1 MKNRTSIK
9 QLISK
14 LLPYIKPHKTVFFI
28 SILFSMFAIVCNMLI
43 PLFSGYALDTMLEM
57 NNVNFANLSKYLIII
72 AILAVGS
79 SFFDWFG
86 SFYANILT
94 FKTGQSLRDAIYN
107 KLNNVPVKFID
118 NKPHGD
124 LMNTMVAD
132 VENLTDG
139 LLNGFKSIVN
149 GIFQILIVIVFMF
162 LLNWILALIVIF
174 VSPFS
179 LILAITI
186 TKRSKKLYKKRVELQ
201 GDISGYTEEMI
212 ANMKVLKAY
221 NSESKSNENFDILN
235 KNLYKASEKSVYYA
249 SLANP
254 TSRLVN
260 GILNG
265 VVCVVGAIMAVN
277 LLLSPGKIL
286 SFLNYSENYTKP
298 FNDLTSIFADL
309 NIAVAS
315 SKRVFDLLDETNEI
329 SDLNSPP
336 LKTCNGEV
344 SLKEVSFSYDPYINL
359 IENFNLEVKKGQRIA
374 IVGPTGC
381 GKSTLINLLMR
392 FYDVDKG
399 CIKLSGKDI
408 RKVTRKS
415 FREYYGMVL
424 QESWLYNATIRDN
437 VAYGKPDATMDEVIE
452 ACRLANAH
460 SFIER
465 LPDGYNSIISERADN
480 ISAGQK
486 QLLCI
491 ARVILKQPPLLILDE
506 ATSNVDTR
514 TELKIQKAIDE
525 VMKGKTCFIVAH
537 RLSTIVNADVIL
549 VMKDGKIIE
558 QGKHEELLKKE
569 GFYYEIFNSQFST

>member
-1 MKNRTSIK
+1 
-9 QLISK
+9 
-14 LLPYIKPHKTVFFI
+14 
-28 SILFSMFAIVCNMLI
+28 
-43 PLFSGYALDTMLEM
+43 
-57 NNVNFANLSKYLIII
+57 
-72 AILAVGS
+72 
-79 SFFDWFG
+79 
-86 SFYANILT
+86 
-94 FKTGQSLRDAIYN
+94 
-107 KLNNVPVKFID
+107 
-118 NKPHGD
+118 
-124 LMNTMVAD
+124 
-132 VENLTDG
+132 
-139 LLNGFKSIVN
+139 
-149 GIFQILIVIVFMF
+149 MF

>member
-1 MKNRTSIK
+1 MKNKTSIK
-9 QLISK
+9 NLISK
-14 LLPYIKPHKTVFFI
+14 LLPYIKPHKTIFFFSVF
-28 SILFSMFAIVCNMLI
+28 FSMFTIICNMLI
-43 PLFSGYALDTMLEM
+43 PLFSGYALDTMIGI
-57 NNVNFANLSKYLIII
+57 NDVDFAELNKCLIYIAALSI
-72 AILAVGS
+72 GS
-79 SFFDWFG
+79 SLFDWIG
-86 SFYANILT
+86 TYYANILT
-94 FKTGQSLRDAIYN
+94 FKTGQSLRDAIYD

-118 NKPHGD
+118 NNSHGD

-132 VENLTDG
+132 VENVTDG

-149 GIFQILIVIVFMF
+149 GIFQIIIVIVFMF
-162 LLNWILALIVIF
+162 ALNWTLALIVIL

-179 LILAITI
+179 LIFAITI
-186 TKRSKKLYKKRVELQ
+186 TRRSKKLYKKRVEIQ

-212 ANMKVLKAY
+212 ANMKIIKAY
-221 NSESKSNENFDILN
+221 NSESKSNFDFSTKN
-235 KNLYKASEKSVYYA
+235 NNLYKASEKSVYYA

-265 VVCVVGAIMAVN
+265 VVCVVGAIMAVK
-277 LLLSPGKIL
+277 LLISPGKIL
-286 SFLNYSENYTKP
+286 SFLSYSENYTKP
-298 FNDLTSIFADL
+298 FNDLTSVFADL
-309 NIAVAS
+309 NIAIAS
-315 SKRVFDLLDETNEI
+315 AKRVFDLLEEDNEI
-329 SDLNSPP
+329 SDKNYAA

-344 SLKEVSFSYDPYINL
+344 RLKNVSFSYDPSIKL

-399 CIKLSGKDI
+399 SIKLSGKDI

-424 QESWLYNATIRDN
+424 QETWLYNATIREN
-437 VAYGKPDATMDEVIE
+437 VAYGKPDATMDEIVE
-452 ACRLANAH
+452 ACKLANAH

-465 LPDGYNSIISERADN
+465 LPDGYNTIISERADN

-491 ARVILKQPPLLILDE
+491 ARVILKHPPLLILDE

-514 TELKIQKAIDE
+514 TELKIQQAIDI
-525 VMKGKTCFIVAH
+525 VMEGKTCFIVAH
-537 RLSTIVNADVIL
+537 RLSTIVNADIIL
-549 VMKDGKIIE
+549 VMRDGKIVE
-558 QGKHEELLKKE
+558 QGKHEELLKRE
-569 GFYYEIFNSQFST
+569 GFYYEIFNSQFSS

>member
-57 NNVNFANLSKYLIII
+57 NNVNFAELSKYLIII

-344 SLKEVSFSYDPYINL
+344 SLKEVSFSYDPSISL
-359 IENFNLEVKKGQRIA
+359 IENFNLEVKKGKRIA

-465 LPDGYNSIISERADN
+465 LPDGYNAIISERADN

>member
-57 NNVNFANLSKYLIII
+57 NNVNFAELSKYLIII

-344 SLKEVSFSYDPYINL
+344 SLKEVSFSYDPSISL

-465 LPDGYNSIISERADN
+465 LPDGYNTIISERADN

>member
-57 NNVNFANLSKYLIII
+57 NNVNFAELSKYLIII

-139 LLNGFKSIVN
+139 LLNGFRSIVN

-265 VVCVVGAIMAVN
+265 VVCVVGAVMAVN

-344 SLKEVSFSYDPYINL
+344 SLKEVSFSYDPSISL
-359 IENFNLEVKKGQRIA
+359 IENFNLEVNKGQRIA

-465 LPDGYNSIISERADN
+465 LPDGYNTIISERADN

>member
-57 NNVNFANLSKYLIII
+57 NNVNFAELSKYLIII
-72 AILAVGS
+72 AILAVGG

-149 GIFQILIVIVFMF
+149 GVFQILIVIAFMF

-344 SLKEVSFSYDPYINL
+344 SLKEVSFSYDPSISL

-465 LPDGYNSIISERADN
+465 LPDGYNAIISERADN

>member
-14 LLPYIKPHKTVFFI
+14 LFPYIKPHKTVFFI

-57 NNVNFANLSKYLIII
+57 NNVNFAELSKYLIII

-344 SLKEVSFSYDPYINL
+344 SLKEVSFSYDPSISL

-465 LPDGYNSIISERADN
+465 LPDGYNTIISERADN

-537 RLSTIVNADVIL
+537 RLPTIVNADVIL
-549 VMKDGKIIE
+549 VMKDGKIVE

>member
-57 NNVNFANLSKYLIII
+57 NNVNFAELSKYLIII

-149 GIFQILIVIVFMF
+149 GVFQILIVIVFMF

-212 ANMKVLKAY
+212 AGMKVLKAY

-265 VVCVVGAIMAVN
+265 VVCVVGAVMAVN

-344 SLKEVSFSYDPYINL
+344 SLKEVSFSYDPSISL

-465 LPDGYNSIISERADN
+465 LPDGYNTIISERADN

>member
-1 MKNRTSIK
+1 
-9 QLISK
+9 
-14 LLPYIKPHKTVFFI
+14 
-28 SILFSMFAIVCNMLI
+28 
-43 PLFSGYALDTMLEM
+43 
-57 NNVNFANLSKYLIII
+57 
-72 AILAVGS
+72 
-79 SFFDWFG
+79 
-86 SFYANILT
+86 
-94 FKTGQSLRDAIYN
+94 
-107 KLNNVPVKFID
+107 
-118 NKPHGD
+118 
-124 LMNTMVAD
+124 
-132 VENLTDG
+132 
-139 LLNGFKSIVN
+139 
-149 GIFQILIVIVFMF
+149 
-162 LLNWILALIVIF
+162 
-174 VSPFS
+174 
-179 LILAITI
+179 
-186 TKRSKKLYKKRVELQ
+186 
-201 GDISGYTEEMI
+201 
-212 ANMKVLKAY
+212 
-221 NSESKSNENFDILN
+221 
-235 KNLYKASEKSVYYA
+235 
-249 SLANP
+249 
-254 TSRLVN
+254 
-260 GILNG
+260 
-265 VVCVVGAIMAVN
+265 
-277 LLLSPGKIL
+277 
-286 SFLNYSENYTKP
+286 
-298 FNDLTSIFADL
+298 
-309 NIAVAS
+309 
-315 SKRVFDLLDETNEI
+315 
-329 SDLNSPP
+329 
-336 LKTCNGEV
+336 
-344 SLKEVSFSYDPYINL
+344 
-359 IENFNLEVKKGQRIA
+359 
-374 IVGPTGC
+374 
-381 GKSTLINLLMR
+381 MR

-465 LPDGYNSIISERADN
+465 LPDGYNAIISERADN

>member
-14 LLPYIKPHKTVFFI
+14 LFPYIKPHKTVFFI

-57 NNVNFANLSKYLIII
+57 NNVNFAELSKYLIII

-265 VVCVVGAIMAVN
+265 VVCVVGAVMAVN

-344 SLKEVSFSYDPYINL
+344 SLKEVSFSYDPSISL

-465 LPDGYNSIISERADN
+465 LPDGYNTIISERADN

>member
-14 LLPYIKPHKTVFFI
+14 LFPYIKPHKTVFFI

-57 NNVNFANLSKYLIII
+57 NNVNFAELSKYLIII

-201 GDISGYTEEMI
+201 GEISGYTEEMI
-212 ANMKVLKAY
+212 ASMKVLKAY
-221 NSESKSNENFDILN
+221 NSESKSNENFNILN

-265 VVCVVGAIMAVN
+265 VVCVVGAVMAVN

-344 SLKEVSFSYDPYINL
+344 SLKEVSFSYDPSISL

-465 LPDGYNSIISERADN
+465 LPDGYNTIISERADN

>member
-57 NNVNFANLSKYLIII
+57 NNVNFAELSKYLIII

-344 SLKEVSFSYDPYINL
+344 SLKEVSFSYDPSISL
-359 IENFNLEVKKGQRIA
+359 IENFNLEVNKGQRIA

-465 LPDGYNSIISERADN
+465 LPDGYNSIICERADN

>member
-57 NNVNFANLSKYLIII
+57 NNVNFAKLSKYLIII

>member
-14 LLPYIKPHKTVFFI
+14 LFPYIKPHKTVFFI

-57 NNVNFANLSKYLIII
+57 NNVNFAELSKYLIII

-139 LLNGFKSIVN
+139 LLNGFRSIVN
-149 GIFQILIVIVFMF
+149 GVFQILIVIVFMF

-344 SLKEVSFSYDPYINL
+344 SLKEVSFSYDPSISL

-465 LPDGYNSIISERADN
+465 LPDGYNAIISERADN

>member
-14 LLPYIKPHKTVFFI
+14 LFPYIKPHKTVFFI

-57 NNVNFANLSKYLIII
+57 NNVNFAELSKYLIII

-344 SLKEVSFSYDPYINL
+344 SLKEVSFSYDPSISL

-399 CIKLSGKDI
+399 CIKLSGKDL

-465 LPDGYNSIISERADN
+465 LPDGYNTIISERADN

>member
-57 NNVNFANLSKYLIII
+57 NNVNFAELSKYLIII

-344 SLKEVSFSYDPYINL
+344 SLKEVSFSYDPSISL
-359 IENFNLEVKKGQRIA
+359 IENFNLEVNKGQRIA

-465 LPDGYNSIISERADN
+465 LPDGYNTIISERADN

>member
-57 NNVNFANLSKYLIII
+57 NNVNFAELSKYLIII

-265 VVCVVGAIMAVN
+265 VVCVVGAVMAVN

-344 SLKEVSFSYDPYINL
+344 SLKEVSFSYDPSISL

-465 LPDGYNSIISERADN
+465 LPDGYNTIISERADN

>member
-1 MKNRTSIK
+1 M
-9 QLISK
+9 
-14 LLPYIKPHKTVFFI
+14 FI
-28 SILFSMFAIVCNMLI
+28 SI
-43 PLFSGYALDTMLEM
+43 
-57 NNVNFANLSKYLIII
+57 
-72 AILAVGS
+72 
-79 SFFDWFG
+79 
-86 SFYANILT
+86 
-94 FKTGQSLRDAIYN
+94 SLC
-107 KLNNVPVKFID
+107 F
-118 NKPHGD
+118 
-124 LMNTMVAD
+124 
-132 VENLTDG
+132 
-139 LLNGFKSIVN
+139 
-149 GIFQILIVIVFMF
+149 
-162 LLNWILALIVIF
+162 
-174 VSPFS
+174 FS

-344 SLKEVSFSYDPYINL
+344 SLKEVSFSYDPSISL

-465 LPDGYNSIISERADN
+465 LPDGYNAIISERADN

>member
-1 MKNRTSIK
+1 
-9 QLISK
+9 
-14 LLPYIKPHKTVFFI
+14 
-28 SILFSMFAIVCNMLI
+28 
-43 PLFSGYALDTMLEM
+43 
-57 NNVNFANLSKYLIII
+57 
-72 AILAVGS
+72 
-79 SFFDWFG
+79 
-86 SFYANILT
+86 
-94 FKTGQSLRDAIYN
+94 
-107 KLNNVPVKFID
+107 
-118 NKPHGD
+118 
-124 LMNTMVAD
+124 
-132 VENLTDG
+132 
-139 LLNGFKSIVN
+139 
-149 GIFQILIVIVFMF
+149 MF

-344 SLKEVSFSYDPYINL
+344 SLKEVSFSYDPSISL
-359 IENFNLEVKKGQRIA
+359 IENFNLEVKKGKRIA

-465 LPDGYNSIISERADN
+465 LPDGYNAIISERADN

>member
-57 NNVNFANLSKYLIII
+57 NNVNFAELSKYLIII

-86 SFYANILT
+86 TFYANILT

-201 GDISGYTEEMI
+201 GEISGYTEEMI
-212 ANMKVLKAY
+212 ASMKVLKAY
-221 NSESKSNENFDILN
+221 NSESKSNENFNILN

-265 VVCVVGAIMAVN
+265 VVCVVGAVMAVN

-344 SLKEVSFSYDPYINL
+344 SLKEVSFSYDPSISL

-465 LPDGYNSIISERADN
+465 LPDGYNTIISERADN

-491 ARVILKQPPLLILDE
+491 ARVILKQLPLLILDE

>member
-57 NNVNFANLSKYLIII
+57 NNVNFAELSKYLIII

-344 SLKEVSFSYDPYINL
+344 SLKEVSFSYDPSISL

-465 LPDGYNSIISERADN
+465 LPDGYYTIISERADN

-514 TELKIQKAIDE
+514 TELKIQQAIDE

>member
-1 MKNRTSIK
+1 
-9 QLISK
+9 
-14 LLPYIKPHKTVFFI
+14 
-28 SILFSMFAIVCNMLI
+28 MFAIVCNMLI

-57 NNVNFANLSKYLIII
+57 NNVNFAELSKYLIII

-265 VVCVVGAIMAVN
+265 VVCVVGAVMAVN

-344 SLKEVSFSYDPYINL
+344 SLKEVSFSYDPSISL

-465 LPDGYNSIISERADN
+465 LPDGYNTIISERADN

>member
-57 NNVNFANLSKYLIII
+57 NNVNFAELSKYLIII

-139 LLNGFKSIVN
+139 LLNGFRSIVN
-149 GIFQILIVIVFMF
+149 GVFQILIVIVFMF

-344 SLKEVSFSYDPYINL
+344 SLKEVSFSYDPSISL

-465 LPDGYNSIISERADN
+465 LPDGYNTIISERADN

-514 TELKIQKAIDE
+514 TELKIQQAIDE